1 MEPTEARKAP
11 LTKLAL
17 QTTRVAVFFGEMS
30 RGSLSS
36 SAVCEPPHS
45 PSWPAPSLL
54 LAPDSAEQGRICHVL
69 LDDTDLCDAVPVRA
83 RDQAFQECV
92 ARVIALAPGAWSPDD
107 TPVEMDD
114 GIGLLILEGL
124 VIRRMGMDGR
134 FGAELL
140 GRGDLLR
147 PSQEATDALTL
158 PLSTNRKVLAPTRIA
173 ILDLEFAGHAARYP
187 QIATRLVA
195 RTMNRSR
202 NLAVLMA
209 IHQHPRVDVRLH
221 TLFWHLA
228 ERWGRMRADGVHL
241 PLRLTHSVLADLIAA
256 RRPTVS
262 SALADLSRRGVLTC
276 TGEGWHLTGESPRE
290 LYELT
295 AIAALSSAT

>member
-1 MEPTEARKAP
+1 M
-11 LTKLAL
+11 
-17 QTTRVAVFFGEMS
+17 
-30 RGSLSS
+30 
-36 SAVCEPPHS
+36 H
-45 PSWPAPSLL
+45 
-54 LAPDSAEQGRICHVL
+54 LAPRLAEQGRVCHVL
-69 LDDTDLCDAVPVRA
+69 LEDIDLCNALPAHV
-83 RDQAFQECV
+83 RDQAFQECT
-92 ARVIALAPGAWSPDD
+92 ARIIELAPGAWSPDD
-107 TPVEMDD
+107 TPVAMGN

-124 VIRRMGMDGR
+124 VIRRMGMDDR

-140 GRGDLLR
+140 GCGDLLR

-173 ILDLEFAGHAARYP
+173 VLDLEFAGHAARYP
-187 QIATRLVA
+187 QIATQLVA

-209 IHQHPRVDVRLH
+209 IHQHPRVDIRLH

-228 ERWGRMRADGVHL
+228 ERWGRMRADGVNL
-241 PLRLTHSVLADLIAA
+241 PLRLTHSALADLIAA

-262 SALADLSRRGVLTC
+262 SALADLSRRGVLT
-276 TGEGWHLTGESPRE
+276 TTEEGWHLTGESPRE

-295 AIAALSSAT
+295 VGPT